1 MALINLFKPSNI
13 KIPHTLIFG
22 PDAYLNEYVTKD
34 FVNQEKF
41 TSLEQTIIDCS
52 EDGLDELMASLTE
65 SSLFS
70 QQKIIIVKNPFFLTA
85 KVATK
90 LKKQVDKLQVILD
103 HLQELDNIVIFI
115 ASYEKID
122 KRKKIVKTLLQQ
134 VNLVETK
141 FRPYEI
147 SGLIKGISKS
157 EGYTLTNQALQLLIQ
172 RSDQVLDTALS
183 NYVKLKNISDNQTIK
198 ESLVEQNIDRSLSEN
213 VFEILTVALKGD
225 YTQAITRLNEHLREG
240 NSAIQL
246 LAIFESQLEFLMVV
260 KTLQNRRWTKDQII
274 NELKANPY
282 RIQFAMQNKVSLEKL
297 KLLVQKS
304 IELDYGY
311 KSGRYQG
318 NNYLE
323 MFILSI

>member
-1 MALINLFKPSNI
+1 M
-13 KIPHTLIFG
+13 
-22 PDAYLNEYVTKD
+22 
-34 FVNQEKF
+34 
-41 TSLEQTIIDCS
+41 
-52 EDGLDELMASLTE
+52 
-65 SSLFS
+65 
-70 QQKIIIVKNPFFLTA
+70 
-85 KVATK
+85 
-90 LKKQVDKLQVILD
+90 
-103 HLQELDNIVIFI
+103 
-115 ASYEKID
+115 
-122 KRKKIVKTLLQQ
+122 
-134 VNLVETK
+134 
-141 FRPYEI
+141 
-147 SGLIKGISKS
+147 
-157 EGYTLTNQALQLLIQ
+157 
-172 RSDQVLDTALS
+172 
-183 NYVKLKNISDNQTIK
+183 
-198 ESLVEQNIDRSLSEN
+198 
-213 VFEILTVALKGD
+213 
-225 YTQAITRLNEHLREG
+225 REG

>member
-34 FVNQEKF
+34 FVKQEKF
-41 TSLEQTIIDCS
+41 EDLEQTIIDCS

-90 LKKQVDKLQVILD
+90 FKKQVDKLQVILD

-134 VNLVETK
+134 VNLVETR

-147 SGLIKGISKS
+147 SGLIKGISRS

-198 ESLVEQNIDRSLSEN
+198 ESLV
-213 VFEILTVALKGD
+213 
-225 YTQAITRLNEHLREG
+225 
-240 NSAIQL
+240 
-246 LAIFESQLEFLMVV
+246 
-260 KTLQNRRWTKDQII
+260 
-274 NELKANPY
+274 
-282 RIQFAMQNKVSLEKL
+282 
-297 KLLVQKS
+297 
-304 IELDYGY
+304 
-311 KSGRYQG
+311 
-318 NNYLE
+318 
-323 MFILSI
+323 